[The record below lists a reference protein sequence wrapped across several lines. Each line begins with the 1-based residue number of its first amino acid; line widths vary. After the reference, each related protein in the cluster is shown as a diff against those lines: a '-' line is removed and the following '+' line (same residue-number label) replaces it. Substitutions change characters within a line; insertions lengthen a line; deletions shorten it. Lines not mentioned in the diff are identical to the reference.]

1 MTAASTAAYFIAQN
15 TALAQA
21 PAAPMYFVGSTPAEI
36 AAQNAQ
42 IAQLLQVP
50 LPSNNQLI
58 PYKPSTNPQFWCK
71 ELDGAWTL
79 REQNDVVMGEIGP
92 GIWERHP
99 TSGYHYFVRAPAWA
113 RTTPTTTTRESNE
126 GYPNCLHGGYEER
139 MLSGWWLRNEV
150 MTQLCNMGYNLKQPM
165 WFHRFRWWS
174 GDKALWLEF
183 FQQKGVAASMTANTT
198 NASAFW
204 YPLLI
209 STLPVFVTFRV
220 SPYD

>member
-50 LPSNNQLI
+50 LPGNNQLI

-92 GIWERHP
+92 GVWERHP
-99 TSGYHYFVRAPAWA
+99 TSGYHYFVRAPA
-113 RTTPTTTTRESNE
+113 
-126 GYPNCLHGGYEER
+126 
-139 MLSGWWLRNEV
+139 
-150 MTQLCNMGYNLKQPM
+150 
-165 WFHRFRWWS
+165 
-174 GDKALWLEF
+174 
-183 FQQKGVAASMTANTT
+183 
-198 NASAFW
+198 
-204 YPLLI
+204 
-209 STLPVFVTFRV
+209 
-220 SPYD
+220 